1 MEDQMKSI
9 SRTIFPIIMAF
20 MSFAGPAW
28 AGAALDKIKASGK
41 LVYCSDLSAPP
52 FLYIDPKTLKPTGFD
67 IAVGTAVAK
76 AMGLTAEFKNIGF
89 DGLVPALQAGQCDAI
104 ISSLYDKPAR
114 REVVDFVDY
123 AIVGNA
129 VIARSDS
136 PLFVKDLQELS
147 GKKLT
152 VERGSVNEQEAVE
165 ANKALEQAGKP
176 QIAIVTLPKMSDAI
190 QQMVTGLSDSFYGG
204 TATVAIYNMTNKGAL
219 KLASPQTSSF
229 PTGIATVKADS
240 DVHDAIKDAF
250 QKIRDDG
257 AYDDIVKTW
266 SFESMAMKP

>member
-1 MEDQMKSI
+1 MENQMKSM
-9 SRTIFPIIMAF
+9 SRTIFTSLAAF
-20 MSFAGPAW
+20 AAFAGAAW
-28 AGAALDKIKASGK
+28 AGPALDKIKASGK

-52 FLYIDPKTLKPTGFD
+52 FLYMDPNTLKPTGFD
-67 IAVGTAVAK
+67 IAVGSSVAT

-89 DGLVPALQAGQCDAI
+89 DGLIPALQAGQCDAI
-104 ISSLYDKPAR
+104 ISSLYDKRGR

-129 VIARSDS
+129 VIARGDS
-136 PLFVKDLQELS
+136 PLSMQDLQGLS
-147 GKKLT
+147 GKKLS

-165 ANKALEQAGKP
+165 ANTALQQAGKP
-176 QIAIVTLPKMSDAI
+176 PITIVTLPKMSDAI
-190 QQMVTGLSDSFYGG
+190 QQMVTGLTDSFYGG

-229 PTGIATVKADS
+229 ATGIAAVKANS
-240 DVHDAIKDAF
+240 DVHEAIKAGF
-250 QKIRDDG
+250 QKIREDG
-257 AYDDIVKTW
+257 AYDGIVKSW

>member
-1 MEDQMKSI
+1 MKSI
-9 SRTIFPIIMAF
+9 SRTLLPTLAAF
-20 MSFAGPAW
+20 VGFGGVAW
-28 AGAALDKIKASGK
+28 AGPALDKIKASGK

-52 FLYIDPKTLKPTGFD
+52 FLYMDPNTLKPTGFD
-67 IAVGTAVAK
+67 IAVGSSVAT

-89 DGLVPALQAGQCDAI
+89 DGLIAALQAGQCDAI
-104 ISSLYDKPAR
+104 ISSLYDKPGR

-136 PLFVKDLQELS
+136 PLSVQGLQELS
-147 GKKLT
+147 GKKLS

-165 ANKALEQAGKP
+165 ANTALQQAGKP
-176 QIAIVTLPKMSDAI
+176 ITIVTLPKMSDAI
-190 QQMVTGLSDSFYGG
+190 QQMMTGLTDSFYGG

-229 PTGIATVKADS
+229 ATGIATVKADS
-240 DVHDAIKDAF
+240 DVHEAIKSAF

-257 AYDDIVKTW
+257 AYDGIVKSW

>member
-1 MEDQMKSI
+1 
-9 SRTIFPIIMAF
+9 
-20 MSFAGPAW
+20 
-28 AGAALDKIKASGK
+28 
-41 LVYCSDLSAPP
+41 
-52 FLYIDPKTLKPTGFD
+52 
-67 IAVGTAVAK
+67 
-76 AMGLTAEFKNIGF
+76 
-89 DGLVPALQAGQCDAI
+89 
-104 ISSLYDKPAR
+104 
-114 REVVDFVDY
+114 VVDFVDY

-147 GKKLT
+147 GKKLS

-165 ANKALEQAGKP
+165 ANRALQQAGKP
-176 QIAIVTLPKMSDAI
+176 QIVIVALPKMSDAI

-204 TATVAIYNMTNKGAL
+204 TATVAIYNMTNKGAV

-229 PTGIATVKADS
+229 PTGIATVKGDS
-240 DVHDAIKDAF
+240 DVHDAIKTAF

-266 SFESMAMKP
+266 SFESMAIKP

>member
-1 MEDQMKSI
+1 MNSL
-9 SRTIFPIIMAF
+9 SRTLLLTLAASVGFAGAAW
-20 MSFAGPAW
+20 AGPAL
-28 AGAALDKIKASGK
+28 GKIKASGK

-52 FLYIDPKTLKPTGFD
+52 FLYMDPNTLKPTGFD
-67 IAVGTAVAK
+67 IAVGSSVATT
-76 AMGLTAEFKNIGF
+76 MGLTVEFKNIGF
-89 DGLVPALQAGQCDAI
+89 DGLIPALQAGQCDAI
-104 ISSLYDKPAR
+104 ISSLYDKPGR

-136 PLFVKDLQELS
+136 PLFVQDLQGLS
-147 GKKLT
+147 GKKLS

-165 ANKALEQAGKP
+165 ANTALQQAGKP
-176 QIAIVTLPKMSDAI
+176 PITIVTLPKMSDAI
-190 QQMVTGLSDSFYGG
+190 QQMVTGLTDSFYGG

-229 PTGIATVKADS
+229 ATGIATVKADS
-240 DVHDAIKDAF
+240 DVHEAIKAAF
-250 QKIRDDG
+250 QKIREDG
-257 AYDDIVKTW
+257 AYDGIVKSW

>member
-1 MEDQMKSI
+1 MKSM
-9 SRTIFPIIMAF
+9 SRTILAVAALLGAF
-20 MSFAGPAW
+20 AGAAWAGPA
-28 AGAALDKIKASGK
+28 LDKSKASGK

-67 IAVGTAVAK
+67 IAVGTSVAQ

-89 DGLVPALQAGQCDAI
+89 DGLIPALQAAQCDAI
-104 ISSLYDKPAR
+104 ISSLYDKPTR

-136 PLFVKDLQELS
+136 PLFVQDLQGLS
-147 GKKLT
+147 GKKLS
-152 VERGSVNEQEAVE
+152 VERGSVNEQEAVD
-165 ANKALEQAGKP
+165 ANTALQQGGKP
-176 QIAIVTLPKMSDAI
+176 PITIVTLPKMSDAI
-190 QQMVTGLSDSFYGG
+190 QQMVTGLTNGFYGG
-204 TATVAIYNMTNKGAL
+204 TATVAIYNMTNKGAV

-229 PTGIATVKADS
+229 ATGIATVKANS
-240 DVHDAIKDAF
+240 DVHDAIKGAL
-250 QKIRDDG
+250 QEIREDG

>member
-1 MEDQMKSI
+1 MKSM
-9 SRTIFPIIMAF
+9 SRTIFTITMALS
-20 MSFAGPAW
+20 SFVGAAW
-28 AGAALDKIKASGK
+28 ASPALDKIKASGK

-67 IAVGTAVAK
+67 IAVGTSVAK

-89 DGLVPALQAGQCDAI
+89 DGLIPALQAGQCDAV
-104 ISSLYDKPAR
+104 ISSLFDKPAR
-114 REVVDFVDY
+114 RQVVDFVDY

-136 PLFVKDLQELS
+136 PLFVQDLQELS
-147 GKKLT
+147 GKKLS

-165 ANKALEQAGKP
+165 ANKALQQAGKP
-176 QIAIVTLPKMSDAI
+176 LITIVTLPKMSDAI
-190 QQMVTGLSDSFYGG
+190 QQMVTGLTDSFYGG
-204 TATVAIYNMTNKGAL
+204 TATVAIYNMTNKGAV

-229 PTGIATVKADS
+229 ATGIAKVKADS
-240 DVHDAIKDAF
+240 DVHDAIQAAF
-250 QKIRDDG
+250 QKTRDEG